1 MEKVS
6 HELLLR
12 EGERGIAILFFK
24 SRIRKRQN
32 DSDSKSGCQGLVG
45 GRDES
50 VAYRDFQEMKLLCDP
65 GMVDTGHNAFVKTY
79 RTYNTSWTLM

>member
-24 SRIRKRQN
+24 SKIRKRQN
-32 DSDSKSGCQGLVG
+32 DSDSKRGCQGLVG
-45 GRDES
+45 G
-50 VAYRDFQEMKLLCDP
+50 
-65 GMVDTGHNAFVKTY
+65 GMNRLPIGIF
-79 RTYNTSWTLM
+79 RR